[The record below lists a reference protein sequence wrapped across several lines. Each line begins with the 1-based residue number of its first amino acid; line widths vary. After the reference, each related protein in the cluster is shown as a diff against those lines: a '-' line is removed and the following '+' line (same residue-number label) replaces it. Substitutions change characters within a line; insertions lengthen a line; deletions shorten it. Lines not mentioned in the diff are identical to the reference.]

1 MDTTAPG
8 MGVIEDFHAWGLN
21 FGLLVGQLAIE
32 LIKAFFYEK
41 AA

>member
-1 MDTTAPG
+1 MGIAAPG
-8 MGVIEDFHAWGLN
+8 MGIIEDFHARSLN

-32 LIKAFFYEK
+32 LIEAFFYEK